1 MPTPQYV
8 SSLKEQILRIKR
20 KKDRERGVASTLDE
34 ADSGKTAKSGGEE
47 PAKLSESEDD
57 PWQRALAHRDFFEKM
72 QQRRRVVIPFQP
84 SPTQLRHMWYP
95 PDVYVQYTFVL
106 TPSKDADDE
115 AIPALRY
122 RIASKRTRREVP
134 ATVPGYVVGAKRR
147 KTQSE
152 AEREKILPADTR
164 KRVGHGGGEE
174 A

>member
-1 MPTPQYV
+1 M
-8 SSLKEQILRIKR
+8 
-20 KKDRERGVASTLDE
+20 ASTLDE